1 MLDNFF
7 KEGGA
12 FESVAGTWLGYEAIK
27 HGQDASGQGQ
37 QEVYNKPTTNN
48 QVNDVPNVDT
58 PKGLS
63 TELKIGL
70 GAVGLLGLVLLIRK

>member
-12 FESVAGTWLGYEAIK
+12 FESVAGAWLGYESIK
-27 HGQDASGQGQ
+27 HAQDASGQGQ
-37 QEVYNKPTTNN
+37 KEVYNKPTTNN
-48 QVNDVPNVDT
+48 QVNDVPNPNV
-58 PKGLS
+58 PQGLS